1 MSRAE
6 GPALLLLIDLQ
17 RSFCDSDGS
26 MARQDRNIDGCIRG
40 AMRCDELARH
50 ARDSGVQVVW
60 TRMVLRPDYADGGE
74 LTRTIRPNLARIGA
88 LRAGSGDEELSRL
101 VRPDIR
107 DIVIDKPR
115 YSAFYATSLE
125 VILRAGD
132 YRKVL
137 VAGVTTSM
145 CVESTV
151 RDLGQRDYETYVI
164 EDACADFDDERHR
177 ASIASMTFGFARA
190 VTSVDATAMFQGRSH
205 V

>member
-1 MSRAE
+1 MSPAA
-6 GPALLLLIDLQ
+6 GPALLLLVDLQ

-26 MARQDRNIDGCIRG
+26 MAKQNRNIDGCIRS
-40 AMRCDELARH
+40 ATRCNALARD
-50 ARDSGVQVVW
+50 ARDHGVQVVW

-101 VRPDIR
+101 VHDDAG

-115 YSAFYATSLE
+115 YSALYATSLE
-125 VILRAGD
+125 VILRSGG
-132 YRKVL
+132 YRTVL

-151 RDLGQRDYETYVI
+151 RDLGQRDYQTFVI

-177 ASIASMTFGFARA
+177 ASIASMAFGFARV
-190 VTSVDATAMFQGRSH
+190 VTSDEATAVFQGH
-205 V
+205 HHD